1 LHRLAWDE
9 RSREFLGWRS
19 DEEVRELYQR
29 ASAVLL
35 PGIEDFGMVP
45 VEAQACGTPVVAL
58 GAGGACETVQHGVTG
73 VLVDHESVEAFAN
86 GIDECQ
92 RQRFDREAIRAG
104 AERFSRERFLRDFPG
119 VVSEA
124 MGVDGSHDH
133 TSIRQ
138 TAGRRS

>member
-1 LHRLAWDE
+1 V
-9 RSREFLGWRS
+9 EFLGWRS

-58 GAGGACETVQHGVTG
+58 GTGGACETVQHGVTG
-73 VLVDHESVEAFAN
+73 ILVDHESVEAFAN

-92 RQRFDREAIRAG
+92 RRHFDREAIRAG
-104 AERFSRERFLRDFPG
+104 AERFSRERFLRDFPA

-124 MGVDGSHDH
+124 MGGVGNSEQ
-133 TSIRQ
+133 TSSRQ
-138 TAGRRS
+138 TAGRPS